1 VRDLHVVAVSEDGR
15 HVLLGPTKSKASHK
29 VRLDARLVSAVRGEL
44 GKPTGELSPKEI
56 QARLRA
62 GESAEQIATS
72 AGMALTRVERF
83 QGPVA
88 GEMARMIDEAR
99 DGYVVRGRLGRS
111 AVALGKAVDTFL
123 AEHAKPE
130 SVTWTT
136 RREEDGR
143 WRVQVAWFSRGKTR
157 DAAWWYEPHAKSLD
171 AVDPQSAALGHVDG
185 NPAPPRRLAKK
196 AAPAPAPAPEK
207 KPAAARKATPAK
219 QAAAKKPAPAAPK
232 PATRSATKPAPKAA
246 AKPARKAPAGRPR
259 LQVVPDPPA
268 AKRAAKAA
276 PMATP
281 AAKPTVA
288 EERDGVKARASVP
301 AWADVLLGTTPSND
315 H

>member
-15 HVLLGPTKSKASHK
+15 HVLLGLTKSKASHK
-29 VRLDARLVSAVRGEL
+29 VRLDARLVAAVRGEL
-44 GKPTGELSPKEI
+44 DKPTGELSPKEI

-62 GESAEQIATS
+62 GESAEQIAS
-72 AGMALTRVERF
+72 AAGMALTRVERF

-111 AVALGKAVDTFL
+111 SVALGKAVDTAL

-130 SVTWTT
+130 SVSWTT
-136 RREEDGR
+136 RREDDGR
-143 WRVQVAWFSRGKTR
+143 WRVQVAWFSRGKAR
-157 DAAWWYEPHAKSLD
+157 EAAWWYEPHVKSLD
-171 AVDPQSAALGHVDG
+171 AVDPASAALGHVDG
-185 NPAPPRRLAKK
+185 NPAPVRRAAKK

-207 KPAAARKATPAK
+207 KPTAAKKAAPAKK
-219 QAAAKKPAPAAPK
+219 QAAAKKPAP
-232 PATRSATKPAPKAA
+232 KAVA
-246 AKPARKAPAGRPR
+246 AKPARKPIAPRPR
-259 LQVVPDPPA
+259 LQVVPDPPVVR
-268 AKRAAKAA
+268 KKAA
-276 PMATP
+276 PK
-281 AAKPTVA
+281 AKPTVA

-315 H
+315 R